1 MDIDGNVR
9 RFRDRHPERPV
20 RITVMAAMMAMVLA
34 FLGVGMLL
42 TSAQSKST
50 TSTTAAGAKST
61 PTIDTLEIGE
71 YDILFTPNLATI
83 PADTPVQVKITNN
96 SPTMHNF
103 SITGRRNSGL
113 QDLDVSID
121 TDPGQTS
128 MVTIDAPA
136 GHYYF
141 YCDEL
146 GHERLGMFGYLTV
159 KNGASITT
167 SKATVTPRAG

>member
-1 MDIDGNVR
+1 MDIDDTVR
-9 RFRDRHPERPV
+9 QYRDRHPERPV
-20 RITVMAAMMAMVLA
+20 RTSVMAAVLA
-34 FLGVGMLL
+34 MALVVLGVGMFL
-42 TSAQSKST
+42 TSAQST

-61 PTIDTLEIGE
+61 PTKATLEIGE
-71 YDILFTPNLATI
+71 YDIFFKPKLATI

-96 SPTMHNF
+96 GATLHNF
-103 SITGRRNSGL
+103 SITGHRNSGL
-113 QDLDVSID
+113 QVLDVSID

-128 MVTIDAPA
+128 TVTIDAPA

-141 YCDEL
+141 YCDEPS
-146 GHERLGMFGYLTV
+146 HERLGMFGYLTV

>member
-9 RFRDRHPERPV
+9 QFRDRHPERQV
-20 RITVMAAMMAMVLA
+20 RITVMAAMMAMVLVV
-34 FLGVGMLL
+34 LGVGMLL
-42 TSAQSKST
+42 TSAQST
-50 TSTTAAGAKST
+50 TSTTAVAVKST
-61 PTIDTLEIGE
+61 PTTATLVIGE
-71 YDILFTPNLATI
+71 YDLFFKPNLATI

-128 MVTIDAPA
+128 TVTIDAPA

-159 KNGASITT
+159 KNDSSMTT